1 MCICSEWTMKR
12 LLIVIMFQFATFM
25 MFDLWKA
32 RKTGWGTFEISI
44 NLRLPKNI
52 FIIYK

>member
-1 MCICSEWTMKR
+1 MRICSEWTMKQ
-12 LLIVIMFQFATFM
+12 LLILIIFQFATFM
-25 MFDLWKA
+25 MFDLGKA
-32 RKTGWGTFEISI
+32 RKTGCGTFEISI